1 MDYRAPVHIGD
12 AAESQDAFRVILILL
27 LNRKKNEE
35 KKTGKNEKKFL
46 IPTDLFSFS
55 FT

>member
-35 KKTGKNEKKFL
+35 KKTGKNEKKIPDPYRL
-46 IPTDLFSFS
+46 IFF
-55 FT
+55 